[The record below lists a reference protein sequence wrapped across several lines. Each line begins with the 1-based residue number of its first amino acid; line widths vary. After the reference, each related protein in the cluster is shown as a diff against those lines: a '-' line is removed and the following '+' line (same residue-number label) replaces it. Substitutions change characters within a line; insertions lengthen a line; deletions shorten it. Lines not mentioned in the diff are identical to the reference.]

1 MYDARALASVL
12 LDAHGRAAVGHS
24 AAAGSRWRPSNSG
37 PSMLWPAWTGP
48 RRSRATSGAGDW
60 TPVLSAELG
69 AVVVHLAELVA
80 GEVREHEAAAMA
92 PSACSSNRRR
102 VEVNARD
109 LRAGAVDV
117 HLARERAVRGGGG
130 IHIGRR

>member
-1 MYDARALASVL
+1 M
-12 LDAHGRAAVGHS
+12 
-24 AAAGSRWRPSNSG
+24 
-37 PSMLWPAWTGP
+37 
-48 RRSRATSGAGDW
+48 
-60 TPVLSAELG
+60 LSAELG

-80 GEVREHEAAAMA
+80 GEVREHEAAAMSQ
-92 PSACSSNRRR
+92 SACSSNRGR

-117 HLARERAVRGGGG
+117 HLSGVRAVRGGRG